1 MKKLFLIIA
10 GLGFLAAVAGCVL
23 GLSART
29 VFASEK
35 IKGSGNLTTRTVA
48 VSKFDGVCV
57 SRGIRATIEKTS
69 ADKVRIE
76 ADDNL
81 LDKVLV
87 KTENGTLK
95 ITVDKSVKNLSDCHI
110 AVTIPYNARIRKIEA
125 NSAARVVCKETLTA
139 RDVEL
144 DASSAA
150 GIEAMADT
158 DKCSLDTSSAAE
170 ITATVKAGECSFDLS
185 SASKITAEI
194 EVRNCHIDMS
204 SASSLTLEG
213 TAENCDIET
222 SSASRLEADELTI
235 RNCRVDSS
243 SGSSVRVRCTEELRA
258 EASSGSAVRYAGECR
273 STVKTSSGG
282 SVQRK

>member
-23 GLSART
+23 GLTART

-57 SRGIRATIEKTS
+57 SRGIRATIEKT
-69 ADKVRIE
+69 ATDKVCIE

-95 ITVDKSVKNLSDCHI
+95 VTVDKSVKNLSDCHI
-110 AVTIPYNARIRKIEA
+110 AVTIPYNARIRKIET

-139 RDVEL
+139 RSVEL
-144 DASSAA
+144 DASSASR
-150 GIEAMADT
+150 IEATADT

-170 ITATVKAGECSFDLS
+170 ITAEVKAAECSFDLS

-194 EVRNCHIDMS
+194 EVRKCDIDMS
-204 SASSLTLEG
+204 SASSLILEG
-213 TAENCDIET
+213 TAESCDIET
-222 SSASRLEADELTI
+222 SSASRLDAAELTV
-235 RNCRVDSS
+235 RSCRIDSS
-243 SGSSVRVRCTEELRA
+243 SGSSVSIRCTEELRA
-258 EASSGSAVRYAGECR
+258 EASSGASVRYAGDCR
-273 STVKTSSGG
+273 STVRTSSGG